1 MTMAQALGWLLLLL
15 FCSSAHS
22 FLWRR
27 TRGAYESKGMSPT
40 GDGSFQ
46 QKLDHFS
53 KNSTELWPQRYF
65 FNDAFYKPGG
75 PVFLLIGG
83 FETVCES
90 WISTNNTWV
99 SYAERLGALFLL
111 LEHRFYGHSQPKGDL
126 STASLHYLSSR
137 QALADI
143 VNFRIKVAEKVGLT
157 KNKWVAFGCSYGG
170 SLAVWSRIK
179 HPDLFAAAVGSS
191 APIKAKANFYEY
203 LEVVQ
208 RSLATHNSKC
218 FQAVREAFG
227 QVVKMLSLRK
237 YHRQLRK
244 DFTLCK
250 PMKRFSEMDKAFF
263 IEHLVFPFKSAVQD
277 NDNESDYEGIQVSF
291 GMDELCDMMTNTSL
305 GSPYYR
311 FVRLLH
317 VLFKDEYLR
326 CFPAQYEK
334 KLEVYLDSS
343 INHHNP
349 TKARQYFYQCCT
361 EFGFFH
367 TTDSKNQLFTGLP
380 LSYFVQQCSDFFGP
394 EFNYDSLN
402 MGVMSTNAYY
412 GGFKVTGSKII
423 FSNGSFDPWHPL
435 GITKDISK
443 DLPAVFIKGAVHC
456 ADMYQQKDTDSA
468 ELIQAREKIFQ
479 ILQQWLKE

>member
-1 MTMAQALGWLLLLL
+1 D
-15 FCSSAHS
+15 
-22 FLWRR
+22 
-27 TRGAYESKGMSPT
+27 
-40 GDGSFQ
+40 DGSFQ

-53 KNSTELWPQRYF
+53 KNSSELWPQRYF
-65 FNDAFYKPGG
+65 FNDVFYKPGG

-83 FETVCES
+83 SDTICES

-99 SYAERLGALFLL
+99 SYAERLGALLIL
-111 LEHRFYGHSQPKGDL
+111 LEHRFYGHSQPTGNV

-143 VNFRIKVAEKVGLT
+143 VNFRIKIAEKVGLT

-191 APIKAKANFYEY
+191 APMQAKANFYEY

-208 RSLATHNSKC
+208 RSLITHNRQC
-218 FQAVREAFG
+218 FQAVKEAFG
-227 QVVKMLSLRK
+227 QVMKMLRLRK

-250 PMKRFSEMDKAFF
+250 PLKHYSEMDKAVF
-263 IEHLVFPFKSAVQD
+263 IDLLIFPLKSTVQE
-277 NDNESDYEGIQVSF
+277 NDNEKDYENREEDSF
-291 GMDELCDMMTNTSL
+291 TMDEMCDIMAETSL

-311 FVRLLH
+311 YLRIIQLV
-317 VLFKDEYLR
+317 FKLEYLR
-326 CFPAQYEK
+326 CFPAYYRK
-334 KLEVYLDSS
+334 KLEMLSNSS
-343 INHHNP
+343 IDQHNP
-349 TKARQYFYQCCT
+349 KKARQFFYQSCT
-361 EFGFFH
+361 EFGFFQ

-380 LSYFVQQCSDFFGP
+380 LSYFVQQCSDLFGP
-394 EFNYDSLN
+394 EFDYDLIN
-402 MGVMSTNAYY
+402 TGVMSTNAYY
-412 GGFKVTGSKII
+412 GGFNVTGSKII

-443 DLPAVFIKGAVHC
+443 DLPTVFIKG
-456 ADMYQQKDTDSA
+456 
-468 ELIQAREKIFQ
+468 
-479 ILQQWLKE
+479 